1 MDRFSP
7 IRKFKFSTIAGAL
20 ALTLVTV
27 ITPTR
32 QAFSDTVFVPAE
44 RQNQDPQ
51 RGPVEQFPESRFG
64 APPVRVTTG
73 TESHFASRAVNEME
87 TSERYRGE
95 EDTVSAEGSG
105 SRSPAS
111 LDFSSG
117 HLVRRQHSDPPAR
130 DLAPVVYS
138 QNSVAETPSSA
149 IARRGVQEV
158 ALIASDL
165 GFFPRTV
172 FVSRDVPVR
181 LFVTG
186 ASKNTLCIMMD
197 SFQVRKQVRS
207 QKIEEITFTPATP
220 GKFRFYC
227 PVNGMEGTLIVKEF
241 SSGAPGGT
249 SAASPERSVARVSNP
264 E

>member
-7 IRKFKFSTIAGAL
+7 IQKFKFSTIAGAL

-27 ITPTR
+27 IAPTH
-32 QAFSDTVFVPAE
+32 QAFSDTVFLPE
-44 RQNQDPQ
+44 DRPTQDPT
-51 RGPVEQFPESRFG
+51 RGPVEEFPESRFG
-64 APPVRVTTG
+64 MPPMRVATG
-73 TESHFASRAVNEME
+73 TGPHFASRAVNDME
-87 TSERYRGE
+87 ASDRYNGE
-95 EDTVSAEGSG
+95 GDATPVRESG
-105 SRSPAS
+105 SRSPAG

-117 HLVRRQHSDPPAR
+117 HLVRRQHSEPPAR
-130 DLAPVVYS
+130 DLAPVVYAQS
-138 QNSVAETPSSA
+138 SVESTSSA
-149 IARRGVQEV
+149 ISRRGVQEV

-241 SSGAPGGT
+241 TSEGPGG
-249 SAASPERSVARVSNP
+249 SSVQRSVARVSNP

>member
-1 MDRFSP
+1 MDRISP
-7 IRKFKFSTIAGAL
+7 AQKFKIDKVKIGL
-20 ALTLVTV
+20 AFVISVTLLSL
-27 ITPTR
+27 PLA
-32 QAFSDTVFVPAE
+32 QADLVFAPAE
-44 RQNQDPQ
+44 KPQQDPKK
-51 RGPVEQFPESRFG
+51 GPVEVFPESRFG
-64 APPVRVTTG
+64 APPVRVVTG
-73 TESHFASRAVNEME
+73 MESHFASRAASDMDAQ
-87 TSERYRGE
+87 ERGNGE
-95 EDTVSAEGSG
+95 SDAVPAGSG
-105 SRSPAS
+105 EDSASRTPAG

-117 HLVRRQHSDPPAR
+117 HLVRRQYPRNVAIET
-130 DLAPVVYS
+130 APVVYS
-138 QNSVAETPSSA
+138 QPSVAATTSA
-149 IARRGVQEV
+149 TIARRGVQEV

-165 GFFPRTV
+165 GFFPKTV

-227 PVNGMEGTLIVKEF
+227 PVNGMEGTMIVKEL
-241 SSGAPGGT
+241 STDVPG
-249 SAASPERSVARVSNP
+249 SAGGVRSVASVSNS

>member
-7 IRKFKFSTIAGAL
+7 YQKFKINWLSGAL
-20 ALTLVTV
+20 ALTLVAGLFPV
-27 ITPTR
+27 R
-32 QAFSDTVFVPAE
+32 HAFSDTVFVPAE
-44 RQNQDPQ
+44 QADQDPRQ
-51 RGPVEQFPESRFG
+51 GPVEEFPESRFG
-64 APPVRVTTG
+64 MPPMRVATG
-73 TESHFASRAVNEME
+73 VEKDFASRAVSDMDAA
-87 TSERYRGE
+87 SEE
-95 EDTVSAEGSG
+95 G
-105 SRSPAS
+105 SRSPAG

-117 HLVRRQHSDPPAR
+117 HLVRRQHSETRAAPPKR

-138 QNSVAETPSSA
+138 QGSVAETTSSA

-197 SFQVRKQVRS
+197 SFQVRKQIRS
-207 QKIEEITFTPATP
+207 QKIEEISFTPATP

-227 PVNGMEGTLIVKEF
+227 PVNGMEGTLIVKELTTD
-241 SSGAPGGT
+241 APGG
-249 SAASPERSVARVSNP
+249 AGVERSVARVSNP

>member
-1 MDRFSP
+1 MER
-7 IRKFKFSTIAGAL
+7 FSTIAGAL

-27 ITPTR
+27 IAPAR
-32 QAFSDTVFVPAE
+32 LALSDTVFVPE
-44 RQNQDPQ
+44 DRPTQDPT

-64 APPVRVTTG
+64 MPPVRVMTG
-73 TESHFASRAVNEME
+73 TESHFASRAVSEME
-87 TSERYRGE
+87 ASERDHGE
-95 EDTVSAEGSG
+95 GDAIPAEGSG
-105 SRSPAS
+105 SRSPAG

-117 HLVRRQHSDPPAR
+117 HLVRRQHAEPPAR
-130 DLAPVVYS
+130 NLAPVVYS
-138 QNSVAETPSSA
+138 QNSVAEMPSSA

-197 SFQVRKQVRS
+197 SFQVRKQIRS

-241 SSGAPGGT
+241 SSGSPGG
-249 SAASPERSVARVSNP
+249 SSVERSVARVSNP

>member
-1 MDRFSP
+1 MERFSP
-7 IRKFKFSTIAGAL
+7 YQKFKISTLAGVV
-20 ALTLVTV
+20 ALTIVTV
-27 ITPTR
+27 AVPTR
-32 QAFSDTVFVPAE
+32 HAFSDTVFTPAE
-44 RQNQDPQ
+44 RPQDPQ
-51 RGPVEQFPESRFG
+51 QGPVETFPESRFG
-64 APPVRVTTG
+64 MAPMRITTG
-73 TESHFASRAVNEME
+73 TESHFASRAAAEME
-87 TSERYRGE
+87 ASERSNGE
-95 EDTVSAEGSG
+95 DDAVSVGESSG
-105 SRSPAS
+105 SRSPAG

-117 HLVRRQHSDPPAR
+117 HLVRRQHSDPPTR

-138 QNSVAETPSSA
+138 QNTMAETPSTA
-149 IARRGVQEV
+149 ISRRGVQEV

-197 SFQVRKQVRS
+197 SFQVRKQIRS

-241 SSGAPGGT
+241 TTELPGGS
-249 SAASPERSVARVSNP
+249 SAQRSVARVSNP